1 MREVERYSFDVIEPG
16 GRRVKKGYLFD
27 RGGVDMGILTW

>member
-16 GRRVKKGYLFD
+16 GRRVKNYLFSIE
-27 RGGVDMGILTW
+27 VVLIWES